1 MMFRPSQLLLGAAL
15 VAACAQA
22 PALEPGWEKGAFME
36 IFVRGYQDSNGDGVG
51 DLRGIVSRLDY
62 LKDLGVRGLW
72 LMPVTASGDHD
83 HGYATSDYRR
93 IAPEYGT
100 NADMAVLL
108 REAHKRGI
116 GVIMDYVVNHSS
128 ESHPYFRSAKASRK
142 SPYRDWY
149 VFADAQVA
157 GYTNGWQVF
166 DKNPWYD
173 SPTGQYLGIF
183 GKDMPDFNWRNPKVV
198 KYHFDSLR
206 YWLQMGLDGYRLD
219 AVPHLIENNAKDWN
233 DQPES
238 RKLTKQMQTLI
249 RSYPGP
255 HQHYVVCEATADPLA
270 YAKPEVCGSAFAFG
284 LQYEIIKSIKGD
296 AKALEKVAEYY
307 ASMPAGMATMLTNH
321 DGFAG
326 RRVADQFEGDER
338 RMRLAAATYLLG
350 PGTPFIY
357 YGEELGMAGAA
368 GLKDDEELRGPMSW
382 GASRPFT
389 TAAKPYRPLSTNAA
403 QRNAEVEAGDP
414 ASMLAFYKSLLALRN
429 GLPAIAQ
436 GSFEQPR
443 VNGSVLSFQRRLK
456 DQPVVVVALN
466 MADKPARVQL
476 EQLPREAAFVA
487 ELPQGA
493 PPARSDAEGRITVDI
508 PPLSV
513 VVYRS
518 LP

>member
-1 MMFRPSQLLLGAAL
+1 MTLRKLLLGAAL
-15 VAACAQA
+15 IAASAQA
-22 PALEPGWEKGAFME
+22 AALEPGWEKGAFME

-51 DLRGIVSRLDY
+51 DLRGVVSRLDY
-62 LKDLGVRGLW
+62 LKELGVRGIW
-72 LMPVTASGDHD
+72 LMPVTASSDHD

-100 NADMAVLL
+100 NADMALLL

-128 ESHPYFRSAKASRK
+128 EKHPYFQSARSSRQ

-149 VFADAQVA
+149 VFADAQA
-157 GYTNGWQVF
+157 PGYSNGWQVF

-173 SPTGQYLGIF
+173 TPTGAYLGIF
-183 GKDMPDFNWRNPKVV
+183 GKDMPDFNWRNPRVV

-206 YWLQMGLDGYRLD
+206 YWLRMGLDGYRLD
-219 AVPHLIENNAKDWN
+219 AVPHLVENNAKDWN

-238 RKLTKQMQTLI
+238 RQLTRQMQTLI
-249 RSYPGP
+249 RSYPGR
-255 HQHYVVCEATADPLA
+255 YVVCEATADPLA
-270 YAKPEVCGSAFAFG
+270 YARPEVCGAAFAFG
-284 LQYEIIKSIKGD
+284 LQYEIVKAAKGD
-296 AKALEKVAEYY
+296 VQALAKVAQYY

-326 RRVADQFEGDER
+326 RRIADQFEGDER

-357 YGEELGMAGAA
+357 YGEELGMTGAA
-368 GLKDDEELRGPMSW
+368 GLKGDEELRGPMSW
-382 GASRPFT
+382 GPGRPFT
-389 TAAKPYRPLSTNAA
+389 TAAQPFRPLSTNAA
-403 QRNAEVEAGDP
+403 QRNAEDEAHDP
-414 ASMLAFYKSLLALRN
+414 TSTLAFYKSLLALRN
-429 GLPAIAQ
+429 GLPALRE
-436 GSFEQPR
+436 GTFEQPS
-443 VNGSVLSFQRRLK
+443 VDGAVLSFQRRLK
-456 DQPVVVVALN
+456 GRSSVVVAVN
-466 MADKPARVQL
+466 TADQPAQVQL
-476 EQLPREAAFVA
+476 EQLPRETPWVAA
-487 ELPQGA
+487 LPPSA
-493 PPARSDAEGRITVDI
+493 LPSRSDAEGRMTIDV